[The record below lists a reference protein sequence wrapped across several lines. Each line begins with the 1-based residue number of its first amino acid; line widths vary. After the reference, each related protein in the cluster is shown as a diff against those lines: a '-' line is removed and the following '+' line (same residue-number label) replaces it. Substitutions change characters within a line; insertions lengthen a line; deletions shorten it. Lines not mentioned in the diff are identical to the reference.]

1 MRPGWKAF
9 RWTTSG
15 YDRRMQEPSE
25 WLSEY
30 QSEADAAP
38 QLTASEEAALLAA
51 FSAGD
56 RSASQALLVAHKRLV
71 LAVARKYIRTGPPAL
86 ETLVRAGDA
95 ALHTALDKFDPSKGP
110 VSPPMRLGGYGR
122 PSTGQ
127 AAALAAVPR
136 MRPTGTDRS
145 LLIRFRD
152 VISRRGRRSLI
163 PIM

>member
-95 ALHTALDKFDPSKGP
+95 ALHTALDKFDPSKGSRFSTY
-110 VSPPMRLGGYGR
+110 VTWWIRQAINRSGGGAGR
-122 PSTGQ
+122 
-127 AAALAAVPR
+127 
-136 MRPTGTDRS
+136 GTPDA
-145 LLIRFRD
+145 
-152 VISRRGRRSLI
+152 
-163 PIM
+163 PNWN